1 MAPRPKETPLEFRRS
16 LDRPFRGIT
25 QERRERPFTAFAAI
39 DSPPPMIYY
48 APNMKDVEYSDD
60 KYVLY
65 RKLRQRGRRNFCIG
79 IIVIALVTLGAMLVL
94 WK

>member
-1 MAPRPKETPLEFRRS
+1 
-16 LDRPFRGIT
+16 
-25 QERRERPFTAFAAI
+25 
-39 DSPPPMIYY
+39 MIYY
-48 APNMKDVEYSDD
+48 APNMKDAEYSDD